1 MRSLA
6 AFATLGMSLS
16 LLCACNGNKN
26 HDNNE
31 AARQLFLKSK
41 HLTEEY
47 IDSIQHAA
55 DSLAV
60 SRMVE
65 NFNVK
70 LTTVNYQFPP
80 DTDLDLTEEE
90 NDSLIRMFT
99 RFGATVEKRLKGFAP
114 KKESPD
120 SIAKDSIAAKQV
132 APKTVAVK
140 PAEVKEAAPP
150 SHISGNQTAD

>member
-1 MRSLA
+1 MRIYAALA
-6 AFATLGMSLS
+6 ASTLSL
-16 LLCACNGNKN
+16 LLCACNGNRN
-26 HDNNE
+26 HENNE

-55 DSLAV
+55 DSVAV

-65 NFNVK
+65 NFNIK
-70 LTTVNYQFPP
+70 LTTVNYQFPA

-99 RFGATVEKRLKGFAP
+99 RFSDTVENRLKGFAP

-120 SIAKDSIAAKQV
+120 SIAKDSIATKTVVAKQ
-132 APKTVAVK
+132 AAAK
-140 PAEVKEAAPP
+140 PAEVREATPP